1 MSTTK
6 LPRFTTKFPS
16 VTTWSKNF
24 RNRNATTPRAT
35 IGAQSIAEL
44 GIKQLNLFNVKN
56 MTVVEIYPGLG
67 AWTSAIKN
75 VGFKRVL
82 SLEPQP
88 VYYNWMQQY
97 SETTDGVVEVL
108 KKDGYDWDTYQDLR
122 APEYLGQLE
131 RKDWSEIHPEI
142 LFTGIIP
149 KGSKGE
155 QLLAQFTQCIVLKMA
170 MHSLGRIQMAF
181 WLPDQLF
188 QKFIAPP
195 SATTRCKMSVLAEAS
210 SEVRLICS
218 TDPKDMYPN
227 GQYHLVQIL
236 PLEESHIKCQWDVF
250 EYVLKHLFVMQR
262 KPLSHMVKTLGPGA
276 DIILKRLS
284 FDPSI
289 IIGEMTAAQL
299 DEVARKF
306 DEWPLRPRV
315 LFEDAS
321 ALS

>member
-35 IGAQSIAEL
+35 IGAQSVAEL
-44 GIKQLNLFNVKN
+44 GIEQLNLSNVKN
-56 MTVVEIYPGLG
+56 MTAVEIYPGLG

-88 VYYNWMQQY
+88 IYYNWMQQY

-131 RKDWSEIHPEI
+131 RKDWSES
-142 LFTGIIP
+142 IIP

-155 QLLAQFTQCIVLKMA
+155 QLLAQFTQCIILKMA

-181 WLPDQLF
+181 WLPDQLL
-188 QKFIAPP
+188 QKYIAPP

-210 SEVRLICS
+210 SEVRLVCS

-262 KPLSHMVKTLGPGA
+262 KPLSHMVK
-276 DIILKRLS
+276 
-284 FDPSI
+284 
-289 IIGEMTAAQL
+289 
-299 DEVARKF
+299 
-306 DEWPLRPRV
+306 
-315 LFEDAS
+315 
-321 ALS
+321 